1 MNKSFIY
8 EISRKL
14 SIILI
19 LLALL
24 FSPFLFKYY
33 SMGALIR
40 KEGLLLYVFALVL
53 LVFGV
58 ILRLKL
64 YNNKLLSITVLLV
77 FMLGLELIARWIGHV
92 FNPVSVV
99 FF

>member
-1 MNKSFIY
+1 MNKSFID

-92 FNPVSVV
+92 FNPAAVV